1 MAATAAVSLRR
12 LLSKSS
18 LSRTLTTTSHNR
30 AWFFAKEKEKTS
42 GHSTLLSKDQSVYE
56 MVTDTVIPREWDHYL
71 ATKKQLVQCM
81 ADNKDNK
88 GTLVGSWTIVTG
100 DALFKVSN
108 QNEPT
113 EKIVVPFRPFIS
125 TNTRAGPTLTR
136 ARRL

>member
-1 MAATAAVSLRR
+1 MTATAAVSLRR

-56 MVTDTVIPREWDHYL
+56 MVTDTVIPREWDNYL
-71 ATKKQLVQCM
+71 GTKKQLVQCM
-81 ADNKDNK
+81 AENKENK

-100 DALFKVSN
+100 DAAFKVSS
-108 QNEPT
+108 QNTSTVRGDIPSDLSG
-113 EKIVVPFRPFIS
+113 IS
-125 TNTRAGPTLTR
+125 SLQIRELDR
-136 ARRL
+136 H